1 MSPQSKRVA
10 VAGLVLSGFTFVC
23 GFGAGISAWMASD
36 YLRAVGLV
44 LPQPVVRDG
53 RMEAHRMV
61 GGGHRARCGLGVCRF
76 VALAAR
82 R

>member
-1 MSPQSKRVA
+1 
-10 VAGLVLSGFTFVC
+10 
-23 GFGAGISAWMASD
+23 MASR
-36 YLRAVGLV
+36 LSAASVQALV
-44 LPQPVVRDG
+44 HGWHLTTCARWFGTSSTGGVRDG